1 MKCNG
6 KRKLNARKQQGI
18 EQFEHDHVT
27 VFEVALS
34 PRGNRS
40 RLRIPDLS
48 RRIIEDLDARNKDEP
63 KLSPS

>member
-1 MKCNG
+1 M
-6 KRKLNARKQQGI
+6 
-18 EQFEHDHVT
+18 
-27 VFEVALS
+27 S

-63 KLSPS
+63 KLSPISKIHKANTVTEGHSQNLYRDFKEPVLSRDVA